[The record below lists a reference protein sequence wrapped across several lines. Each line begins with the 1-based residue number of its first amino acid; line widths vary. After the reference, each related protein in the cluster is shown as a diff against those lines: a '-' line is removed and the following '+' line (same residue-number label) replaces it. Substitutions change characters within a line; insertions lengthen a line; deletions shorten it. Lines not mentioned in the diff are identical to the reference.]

1 MRTKKP
7 LLIALFLCT
16 WSFVSYFLLL
26 RQATTSSSSP
36 SSSSSSSSRAASQSK
51 EFDVSRNQHHD
62 LLIKLNQLEENI
74 RDESRLHDQLVHKL
88 LEIVRLNENERAPDV
103 PHIVEI
109 VQDEAQ
115 NVIDMNKVGASPPK
129 IGHAHVTRLGQKNVE
144 ENVIFAGETIKNAID
159 KTVHGVADDP
169 AQVDAQLK
177 QLTKEML
184 PKIDFKGPVIPIL
197 VFACNRISV
206 RNCLD
211 NLIQYR
217 PNANQF
223 PIIVSQVSHKHA
235 MHIRAPTPFVLFICS
250 ARMIVM
256 AA

>member
-26 RQATTSSSSP
+26 RQATTPSSSP
-36 SSSSSSSSRAASQSK
+36 SSSSSSRAADLSN
-51 EFDVSRNQHHD
+51 EFDGSRNQHHD
-62 LLIKLNQLEENI
+62 LLIKLNRLEENI

-88 LEIVRLNENERAPDV
+88 LQIVRLRENEEAADV

-109 VQDEAQ
+109 VHDETQ
-115 NVIDMNKVGASPPK
+115 NVIDMNKVEASPPK

-144 ENVIFAGETIKNAID
+144 ENVIFAGETIRNAID
-159 KTVHGVADDP
+159 KTVHSVADDP
-169 AQVDAQLK
+169 AQVDAHLK
-177 QLTKEML
+177 QMTKEML
-184 PKIDFKGPVIPIL
+184 PNINFKGPVIPIL

-223 PIIVSQVSHKHA
+223 PIIVSQVSYKHA
-235 MHIRAPTPFVLFICS
+235 MHIRATSYCS
-250 ARMIVM
+250 VS
-256 AA
+256 

>member
-7 LLIALFLCT
+7 LLIALFLFT
-16 WSFVSYFLLL
+16 WTFVSYFLLL
-26 RQATTSSSSP
+26 RQPSPLGSSL
-36 SSSSSSSSRAASQSK
+36 SSSSSSSSSSFASQNGP
-51 EFDVSRNQHHD
+51 DRQRD

-74 RDESRLHDQLVHKL
+74 RDESRIHDQLVQKL
-88 LEIVRLNENERAPDV
+88 LQIVRLKEKEKEQPELDV

-109 VQDEAQ
+109 VHDDTPNVVDVKAVEAIHQ
-115 NVIDMNKVGASPPK
+115 PVK
-129 IGHAHVTRLGQKNVE
+129 IGHAHVTRLGQNNIE
-144 ENVIFAGETIKNAID
+144 ENVIFADDSLKNAID
-159 KTVHGVADDP
+159 KTVHSAADDP
-169 AQVDAQLK
+169 TQVDAMLK
-177 QLTKEML
+177 QMTKEML

-223 PIIVSQVSHKHA
+223 PIIVSQVSYEHC
-235 MHIRAPTPFVLFICS
+235 V
-250 ARMIVM
+250 
-256 AA
+256 

>member
-26 RQATTSSSSP
+26 RQATTPSSP
-36 SSSSSSSSRAASQSK
+36 SSSSSRAASLSN
-51 EFDVSRNQHHD
+51 EFDGSRNQHHD

-88 LEIVRLNENERAPDV
+88 LQIVRLKEKEQAPDV

-109 VQDEAQ
+109 VHDEAQ
-115 NVIDMNKVGASPPK
+115 NVIDMNNVEASPPK
-129 IGHAHVTRLGQKNVE
+129 IGRAHVTRLGQKNVE

-159 KTVHGVADDP
+159 KTVHSAADDP

-177 QLTKEML
+177 QLTREML

-211 NLIQYR
+211 NLIEYR

-223 PIIVSQVSHKHA
+223 PIIVSQVSYRHV
-235 MHIRAPTPFVLFICS
+235 MNIRVPCYYCVSTRIMP
-250 ARMIVM
+250 M
-256 AA
+256 AS